1 MALKDIVINGHSFCW
16 AEKTYIMGVINVT
29 PDSFSDGG
37 AFLALDDARRQAE
50 AMIEQG
56 ADILDIGG
64 ESTRPFSDPV
74 SAEEEINRVIPLIKA
89 IRKDTDHPISI
100 DTTKARVAEA
110 ALDQGADIINDISA
124 MRFEPGIVRLALLFN
139 AKVILMHMKGT
150 PKNMQINPH
159 YDDVTGEVRSFLEE
173 RISWVVAQGVLR
185 ENIFIDPGIGF
196 GKGAKDNLV
205 LINRLHEFA
214 VLSAPIVIGL
224 SRKAFLGAITGINA
238 PHDRDIPTMGAAA
251 VAVIRGAHIVRVHDV
266 KMARQVLS
274 VADAIVR
281 EGLPGNN

>member
-1 MALKDIVINGHSFCW
+1 MALKDLVINGHSFCW
-16 AEKTYIMGVINVT
+16 GKKTYIMGVINVT

-37 AFLALDDARRQAE
+37 DFLALDDARRQAE

-64 ESTRPFSDPV
+64 ESTRPFSDSV
-74 SAEEEINRVIPLIKA
+74 TDKEEINRVIPLIKA
-89 IRKDTDHPISI
+89 IRKTTDHPISI

-110 ALDQGADIINDISA
+110 ALEQGADIINEISA
-124 MRFEPGIVRLALLFN
+124 MRFEPRMVRLALLFN

-150 PKNMQINPH
+150 PKDMQINPH
-159 YDDVTGEVRSFLEE
+159 YVDVTGEVISFLEE
-173 RISWVVAQGVLR
+173 RISWVVAHGVLR

-196 GKGAKDNLV
+196 GKGAKDNLM
-205 LINRLHEFA
+205 LINRLNELA
-214 VLSAPIVIGL
+214 GLSAPIVIGL
-224 SRKAFLGAITGINA
+224 SRKAFLGSITGIRV
-238 PHDRDIPTMGAAA
+238 PHERDVATMGAAA
-251 VAVIRGAHIVRVHDV
+251 VAVVRGAHIIRVHDV

-281 EGLPGNN
+281 EGLPGDN

>member
-1 MALKDIVINGHSFCW
+1 MALKDLVINGHSFCW
-16 AEKTYIMGVINVT
+16 GKKTYIMGVINVT

-50 AMIEQG
+50 TMIEQG

-89 IRKDTDHPISI
+89 IRKVTDHPISI

-110 ALDQGADIINDISA
+110 ALEEGADIINDISA
-124 MRFEPGIVRLALLFN
+124 MRFEPEIVRLALLFN

-150 PKNMQINPH
+150 PKDMQINPH
-159 YDDVTGEVRSFLEE
+159 YDDVIGEVRSFLEE

-196 GKGAKDNLV
+196 GKNIKDNLV
-205 LINRLHEFA
+205 LINRLHELA

-224 SRKAFLGAITGINA
+224 SRKAFLGAITGINV

-266 KMARQVLS
+266 KMARHVLS
-274 VADAIVR
+274 VVDAIVR

>member
-1 MALKDIVINGHSFCW
+1 MALKDLVINGHSFCW
-16 AEKTYIMGVINVT
+16 GKKTYIMGVINVT

-37 AFLALDDARRQAE
+37 HFLALNDARRQADT
-50 AMIEQG
+50 MIEQG

-74 SAEEEINRVIPLIKA
+74 SAEEEIKRVIPLIKA
-89 IRKDTDHPISI
+89 IRKTTVHPISI

-110 ALDQGADIINDISA
+110 ALEQGADIINDISA
-124 MRFEPGIVRLALLFN
+124 MRFEPRMVRLALLFN

-159 YDDVTGEVRSFLEE
+159 YVDVTGEVRSFLEE
-173 RISWVVAQGVLR
+173 RISWVVAHGVLR

-196 GKGAKDNLV
+196 GKGAKDNLM
-205 LINRLHEFA
+205 LINRLNELA
-214 VLSAPIVIGL
+214 GISAPVVIGL
-224 SRKAFLGAITGINA
+224 SRKAFLGAITGIKV
-238 PHDRDIPTMGAAA
+238 PHERDVATMGAAA
-251 VAVIRGAHIVRVHDV
+251 VAVVRGAHIIRVHDV

-281 EGLPGNN
+281 EGLPGDN